1 MEYKTLS
8 NGQVMPMLGLG
19 TYQSSK
25 EDAYKSVLFALKN
38 GYDLIDTAQ
47 IYKNEDAV
55 GQAIKDSG
63 RKRGEL
69 YIVTKV
75 NFKNFERCR
84 QSVEESMN
92 LLQLDY
98 IDLVLL
104 HWPYNNYYAAWRDLE
119 KLYEEGLLRSIG
131 VSNFEP
137 DRLMDLVNFNKIVP
151 QVNQIETNLL
161 CQRKREQ
168 PWHEKLKVHQ
178 MAYTPLGQN
187 RRNEMFALPSVTEIS
202 EKYNKTKAQVMLRFL
217 IDIGCTVIPKSV
229 HEERVLEN
237 IDVFDFR
244 LTAEEIERLK
254 REDTATA
261 LVGTPADPFRVE
273 RSINW

>member
-1 MEYKTLS
+1 MQYKTLS
-8 NGQVMPMLGLG
+8 NGQKIPVLGLG

-25 EDAYKSVLFALKN
+25 EDAYNATLCALKN
-38 GYDLIDTAQ
+38 GYKLIDTAQ
-47 IYKNEDAV
+47 VYKNEDAV
-55 GQAIKDSG
+55 GQAVKDSG
-63 RKRGEL
+63 IKREDVYL
-69 YIVTKV
+69 VTKV

-84 QSVEESMN
+84 ESVEESMK
-92 LLQLDY
+92 LLKTDY

-119 KLYEEGLLRSIG
+119 KLYEEGVLKSIG

-137 DRLMDLVNFNKIVP
+137 DRLMDLVNYNKIVP
-151 QVNQIETNLL
+151 QVNQVETNLL
-161 CQRKREQ
+161 CQRKKEQ

-187 RRNEMFALPSVTEIS
+187 RRNEMFALQSVCDLS
-202 EKYNKTKAQVMLRFL
+202 EKYGKTKAQIMIRFL

-229 HEERVLEN
+229 HEERIIEN
-237 IDVFDFR
+237 ANVFDFK
-244 LTAEEIERLK
+244 LSPDDIELLRK
-254 REDTATA
+254 EDTGVP
-261 LVGTPADPFRVE
+261 LVGTPADPYRVE